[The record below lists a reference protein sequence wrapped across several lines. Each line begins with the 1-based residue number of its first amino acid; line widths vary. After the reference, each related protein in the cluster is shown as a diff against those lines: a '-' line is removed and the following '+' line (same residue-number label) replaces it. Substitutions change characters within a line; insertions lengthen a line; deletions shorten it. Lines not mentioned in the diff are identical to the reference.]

1 MKQRLNNIFYSPVT
15 NQVAPNV
22 DVCPSLSLST
32 EWISSFS
39 FSKYFLIEFLSLSA
53 FCASGGVSSR
63 TNRDLKIQ
71 DENIG
76 ASYLP
81 IVQTQN
87 GQVRGFTETSIV
99 TQTDVDIFLGVN
111 NPLL

>member
-1 MKQRLNNIFYSPVT
+1 MDILIIIFKIFV
-15 NQVAPNV
+15 
-22 DVCPSLSLST
+22 
-32 EWISSFS
+32 
-39 FSKYFLIEFLSLSA
+39 IEFLSLSRSA

-76 ASYLP
+76 ASFLP

-87 GQVRGFTETSIV
+87 GQVRGFTETSIG

-111 NPLL
+111 NYLL